1 MIHKITVP
9 AYMNV
14 GKKNHLNL
22 NTYRNLH
29 YHGLNAGKKKFK
41 NLIKGDVLKLPVF
54 EKPVILSYKYFLR
67 DRRLVDVGNINS
79 VLEKYFLDALVE
91 LKRLKDDNWKFVV
104 GGGYLFGGIDKDN
117 PRCEITIEE
126 VD

>member
-1 MIHKITVP
+1 MISKITVP
-9 AYMNV
+9 AYMKI

-29 YHGLNAGKKKFK
+29 YQSLNTGKKKFK
-41 NLIKGDVLKLPVF
+41 DLVKWDVLKLPLFTEPIKVNY
-54 EKPVILSYKYFLR
+54 LYFLR
-67 DRRLVDVGNINS
+67 DKRLVDVGNINS

-91 LKRLKDDNWKFVV
+91 LGRLKDDNYNYVI
-104 GGGYLFGGIDKDN
+104 GGSYLFGGIDKEN

-126 VD
+126 V